1 MATIFNKMDKIEENK
16 FGNIKEAF
24 ESFSTATKPQ
34 SLDDDMN
41 QAVPIWMVLG
51 LTEEEYKAKYQ
62 PDSPAVAAVESSVV
76 DVEEK
81 DVFSNKMNRL
91 KNPVSKFR

>member
-34 SLDDDMN
+34 CLDDDMSN
-41 QAVPIWMVLG
+41 AVPIWMVLG
-51 LTEEEYKAKYQ
+51 MTEEEYKAKYQ
-62 PDSPAVAAVESSVV
+62 PDPPAVAVESSIV

-81 DVFSNKMNRL
+81 GEIQQDE
-91 KNPVSKFR
+91 